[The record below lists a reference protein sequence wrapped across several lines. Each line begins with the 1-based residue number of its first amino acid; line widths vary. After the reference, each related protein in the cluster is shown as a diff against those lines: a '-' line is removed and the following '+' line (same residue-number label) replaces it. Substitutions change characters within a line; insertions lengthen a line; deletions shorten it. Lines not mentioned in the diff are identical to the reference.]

1 MIIKSTHPGISPW
14 PLFLWCHQHAGGLPE
29 ILNKILSIVRI
40 SVDNFYLLICV
51 ISCLMS
57 LDYSHFQL
65 CLGLQKVIRR
75 LSVVLFIVLCLLSSK
90 NGKPVRQFNYI
101 IKGNSHTHRT
111 KCMCFIKIK
120 SVRNVRCKEHSHNIN
135 LDLDY
140 SLCSD
145 DKLLVYFIGL
155 FPTIWWHIK
164 NTPGEV
170 VLFLQHLGNRA
181 VKMLFISTQF
191 SYYLFLNNTRS
202 SFNLRSHNKTISTH
216 THTHT
221 KIN

>member
-1 MIIKSTHPGISPW
+1 M
-14 PLFLWCHQHAGGLPE
+14 
-29 ILNKILSIVRI
+29 
-40 SVDNFYLLICV
+40 DNFDLLICV

-101 IKGNSHTHRT
+101 IKDNSHTHRT

-120 SVRNVRCKEHSHNIN
+120 SVRNMRCKEHSHNIN

-191 SYYLFLNNTRS
+191 SCYLFLKNTRS